1 MDPSSILA
9 WTRGLERLAIVGLSG
24 ISLVLGW
31 DLFRR
36 GVVNVQTAD
45 LSAGSWKVR
54 LQRVGP
60 GIFFA
65 LFATVAFVSAITHPL
80 EITTGRQTQQQSKG
94 QGGETSTVITERQTL
109 SEAASPAKSSDRDV
123 VAAINTFHLI
133 LLPRASKEL
142 DSNYVSAINAADQTL
157 DSYKKNLMFQHFGQ
171 MSDQFYSLRDRVA
184 IEPQILGKQT
194 QELQD
199 KYPEIEGWD
208 KDTFLRRR

>member
-1 MDPSSILA
+1 MNPDSILA
-9 WTRGLERLAIVGLSG
+9 WSRGLERLAIVGLSG
-24 ISLVLGW
+24 MSLVLGW

-80 EITTGRQTQQQSKG
+80 EITTGRQTQQDSTAN
-94 QGGETSTVITERQTL
+94 GGKVTVTTERQTIR
-109 SEAASPAKSSDRDV
+109 EAASPANSSDRDV
-123 VAAINTFHLI
+123 VAAINTFHLV

-142 DSNYVSAINAADQTL
+142 DANDVSAVNMADQTL
-157 DSYKKNLMFQHFGQ
+157 DSYKKYLMFQHFHQ
-171 MSDQFYSLRDRVA
+171 MSIQFYSVRDRVPV
-184 IEPQILGKQT
+184 EPQILRKQT
-194 QELQD
+194 PEFQD